1 MKQKGFLLAAG
12 FALFSAV
19 SAPASQYRLANG
31 QKDFYYGHIS
41 FAEIKNDGQDPVVFR
56 EGRLTPEIAILN
68 LPLGPGDVIQ
78 TSAER
83 RTEVQFDNG
92 TILRLDLNSRLK
104 IETILAQS
112 LSTRKKISNLVLER
126 GQIYVMYKKHNNL
139 EIFQV
144 ATPGAAVKLDHNSV
158 AFIRLTEEGGTDVQ
172 VERGKAFLLYGD
184 DKTNLS
190 QKRINA
196 NQRGIVTTD
205 SQVELAEYNVLS
217 DFKAWNESI
226 NAHFQELHEGS
237 YLPKPIRNVS
247 RIVFEFA
254 QRFGNIHGEWLWHDL
269 YGYVWRPYLNDRRY
283 PWGTWQPFFN
293 GSWTS
298 AGGELFW
305 VPSEPWGWVPYHL
318 GIWMWDKNKG
328 WVWLPGSMF
337 APAWAVWE
345 FYGGMYCWRPYYLY
359 DWMAGFDSFWRPSS
373 WVSQYGPNSVPGQE
387 VRFPR
392 PPQNTLRSIR
402 KDQLK
407 KKNSPALPMPK
418 EMKKALEATLAAL
431 KRGDRSLMS
440 SVEGLPHHSVI
451 VRKEDFLS
459 PRWREKVVS
468 FERLVKETE
477 VVPQS
482 ARPSPSHRS
491 TDIARDALLTIDR
504 SHAIS
509 DLSIRMANPR
519 RAHPST
525 APSAPK
531 NTDSFGD
538 AANFKTEASA
548 PPAFRFR
555 DWNPDVK
562 AAIRLGVEISYSSRT
577 NEVACPQ
584 LGLSSRQVRPGMRT
598 MEGPNDFS
606 RSRGTSSS
614 SSVSSSSSSSSGKAS
629 SSPPRTSGRSQSSRS
644 SGSQKQKE

>member
-12 FALFSAV
+12 FILFSAV
-19 SAPASQYRLANG
+19 SAPASHYKLLNG

-158 AFIRLTEEGGTDVQ
+158 AFIRLTEEGDTDVQ

-196 NQRGIVTTD
+196 NQRGIVTID
-205 SQVELAEYNVLS
+205 GQVELAEYNVLS

-269 YGYVWRPYLNDRRY
+269 YGYVWRPYLIDQRY

-298 AGGELFW
+298 ASGEMFW
-305 VPSEPWGWVPYHL
+305 VPAEPWGWVPYHL

-345 FYGGMYCWRPYYLY
+345 FYGGMYCWRPFYLY

-373 WVSQYGPNSVPGQE
+373 WVSQYRPNSRPGQE
-387 VRFPR
+387 VSFPQ
-392 PPQNTLRSIR
+392 PPQDILRSIR

-407 KKNSPALPMPK
+407 KKKSPALPMPK
-418 EMKKALEATLAAL
+418 EMKKAFGATLAAL
-431 KRGDRSLMS
+431 KRGDRSLLS
-440 SVEGLPHHSVI
+440 SVEGLPHHLVI

-468 FERLVKETE
+468 FDRLAKETE
-477 VVPQS
+477 AVPQS
-482 ARPSPSHRS
+482 IRPSPSHRS

-509 DLSIRMANPR
+509 DLSKRIANSR
-519 RAHPST
+519 RDPQST

-538 AANFKTEASA
+538 AANFKREASA
-548 PPAFRFR
+548 PPSFRFR

-629 SSPPRTSGRSQSSRS
+629 SSPPRQSGRSQASRS
-644 SGSQKQKE
+644 SGGQKQKE